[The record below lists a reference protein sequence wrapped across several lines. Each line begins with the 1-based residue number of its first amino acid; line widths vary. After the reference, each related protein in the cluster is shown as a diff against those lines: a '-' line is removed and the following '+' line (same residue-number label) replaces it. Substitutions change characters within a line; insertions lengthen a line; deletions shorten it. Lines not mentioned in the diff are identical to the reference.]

1 MPIDIDPS
9 LMQELL
15 ETFRVQLD
23 ECLQTITE
31 NLLNLENNA
40 SESEQEQILDAVF
53 RAAHNIKGASRGIGL
68 KHTAKLSHC
77 LENIFSALK
86 SGEITA
92 QKELVKMCL
101 LTLDTL
107 SGLIDIEGQGD
118 SPGEEYDKLLIQMEK
133 AVAGD
138 LPSSKQLED
147 LQKNTSTADNAS
159 PFENEQA
166 EVSIDSIR
174 LPTQRLNRI
183 ATLGDELQIVQLQI
197 ERLQSEGR
205 KIVDLSTDIKRD
217 WPKITSG
224 NTPHERQ
231 IFTKNTRQIQ
241 NLESICQD
249 IDRNIRK
256 TYSQVKLLST
266 NLQDNIH
273 KLRLIPVETIL
284 SPLKRVVWDIAE
296 SQKKQVELIIIGG
309 HLEIDRLI
317 LEKIRD
323 PLIHLLRNAVDHG
336 IEVPSKRI
344 KAGKKKVGNITI
356 SITHEG
362 DNVIFK
368 ITDDGTGIDIQSI
381 RNKILDM
388 ELISESELGQ
398 LSQQDIVEYIF
409 RPGFSSRKNV
419 SEISGRGVGLDVVRS
434 NLQMLKG
441 HASVSF
447 TEQQGSAFLL
457 TIPFTTASEYGVFVE
472 CSNQIFA
479 IPAPNIKRVLEIKTS
494 DIINLESKQA
504 ISIDNKPVVL
514 QKLSGLLS
522 LPDEKTDD
530 NISYYVMIL
539 HSGWRQL
546 AVIVSHFINEQNIVI
561 KSFKPPLDKLPNFL
575 GGTIGNDGNVVM
587 VLNIHALLSKNTE
600 GIPISNP
607 QKKTTSIKSKKILV
621 VDDSITTRTLEVSIL
636 KSNGYYV
643 QSVVCAEEAIEK
655 LISEKFDLLITDV
668 EMPGMNGFE
677 LTHEVRTNSELSD
690 LPVIIVTSLAN
701 EEDKQKGL
709 DVKADAYIVKSEFE
723 SKELLGTI
731 AQLI

>member
-1 MPIDIDPS
+1 MSIEIDPS

-23 ECLQTITE
+23 ECVQTITE
-31 NLLNLENNA
+31 NLLNLENDL
-40 SESEQEQILDAVF
+40 SESEQKESLDAVF

-77 LENIFSALK
+77 LENIFTALK
-86 SGEITA
+86 NGKITA

-101 LTLDTL
+101 FTLDTL
-107 SGLIDIEGQGD
+107 INLVDIEGEGN
-118 SPGEEYDKLLIQMEK
+118 SPGEDYDKLLIQMEK

-138 LPSSKQLED
+138 MPSSKQLAE
-147 LQKNTSTADNAS
+147 LQIKPSTTDDAS
-159 PFENEQA
+159 TLENEQT
-166 EVSIDSIR
+166 ELSIDSIR
-174 LPTQRLNRI
+174 LPTQLLNRI

-205 KIVDLSTDIKRD
+205 KIVDLSSSIKRD
-217 WPKITSG
+217 WSSSISD
-224 NTPHERQ
+224 NHSQERRM
-231 IFTKNTRQIQ
+231 FKKNTKQIQ
-241 NLESICQD
+241 NLESVCQ
-249 IDRNIRK
+249 NIEQKISK
-256 TYSQVKLLST
+256 TYSQVKFLST

-273 KLRLIPVETIL
+273 KLRLIPVLTIL
-284 SPLKRVVWDIAE
+284 SPLNRVVWDLAE
-296 SQKKQVELIIIGG
+296 SEKKKVELIIVGG

-336 IEVPSKRI
+336 IELPDERI
-344 KAGKKKVGNITI
+344 KAGKDKVGKITI
-356 SITHEG
+356 TITHKG
-362 DNVIFK
+362 DNVIFTV
-368 ITDDGTGIDIQSI
+368 TDDGAGIDTQSI
-381 RNKILDM
+381 KNKIL
-388 ELISESELGQ
+388 ELELVTENELDQ

-409 RPGFSSRKNV
+409 NPGFSSRQKV
-419 SEISGRGVGLDVVRS
+419 SEISGRGIGLDVVRS

-447 TEQQGSAFLL
+447 TEQQGSAFILS
-457 TIPFTTASEYGVFVE
+457 IPFTTASEYGVFIE

-479 IPAPNIKRVLEIKTS
+479 IPAPNIKRVMEITTS

-514 QKLSGLLS
+514 QKLSELLS
-522 LPDEKTDD
+522 LPDEKIDD
-530 NISYYVMIL
+530 NISFYVIIL
-539 HSGWRQL
+539 HSGWHQL
-546 AVIVSHFINEQNIVI
+546 AVIVNNFINEQDIVI
-561 KSFKPPLDKLPNFL
+561 KSFNPPLNQLPNFL
-575 GGTIGNDGNVVM
+575 GGTIGNDGNVVL
-587 VLNIHALLSKNTE
+587 VLNIHALLSKDTK
-600 GIPISNP
+600 GMPISHILKDDSSLEN
-607 QKKTTSIKSKKILV
+607 KKILV

-636 KSNGYYV
+636 KSHGYSV
-643 QSVVCAEEAIEK
+643 ESVVCAEEAIEK
-655 LISEKFDLLITDV
+655 LKTESFDLLITDV

-677 LTHEVRTNSELSD
+677 LTQEVRTVLGLSD
-690 LPVIIVTSLAN
+690 LPIIIVTSLAN

-723 SKELLGTI
+723 SKELLSTI

>member
-1 MPIDIDPS
+1 MSIDIDPS

-23 ECLQTITE
+23 ECIQTITE
-31 NLLNLENNA
+31 NLLNLENDI
-40 SESEQEQILDAVF
+40 SESEQAQILDAVF

-77 LENIFSALK
+77 MEDIFTALK
-86 SGEITA
+86 NGEITI

-107 SGLIDIEGQGD
+107 SSLIDIEGQGD
-118 SPGEEYDKLLIQMEK
+118 LPGEEYDKLLLQMEK

-138 LPSSKQLED
+138 LPSSQQLAD
-147 LQKNTSTADNAS
+147 LQKPPSTTDEAS
-159 PFENEQA
+159 TLENEPT

-183 ATLGDELQIVQLQI
+183 AALGDELQIVQLQI
-197 ERLQSEGR
+197 EQLQSEGR
-205 KIVDLSTDIKRD
+205 KILDLSGDIKRD
-217 WPKITSG
+217 WPKSMSD
-224 NTPHERQ
+224 NLSQERRL
-231 IFTKNTRQIQ
+231 FTKNTKQIQ
-241 NLESICQD
+241 NLESICQN
-249 IDRNIRK
+249 IDQNIRK
-256 TYSQVKLLST
+256 TYSKVKFLST

-273 KLRLIPVETIL
+273 KLRLIPVVTIL
-284 SPLKRVVWDIAE
+284 SPLKRVVWDLAE
-296 SQKKQVELIIIGG
+296 SEKKKVELIIIGG

-336 IEVPSKRI
+336 IEPPDERI
-344 KAGKKKVGNITI
+344 KAGKNMLGKITI
-356 SITHEG
+356 TITHEG
-362 DNVIFK
+362 DNVIFT
-368 ITDDGTGIDIQSI
+368 ILDDGAGIDLQSI

-388 ELISESELGQ
+388 ELLSENELEQ

-409 RPGFSSRKNV
+409 SPGFSSRKNV

-441 HASVSF
+441 HATVSF

-479 IPAPNIKRVLEIKTS
+479 IPAPNIKRVLEITSS

-504 ISIDNKPVVL
+504 ISIDNKPIVL
-514 QKLSGLLS
+514 QKLNELLS

-530 NISYYVMIL
+530 DYSFYVIIL
-539 HSGWRQL
+539 HSGWHQL
-546 AVIVSHFINEQNIVI
+546 AVIVNHFINEQDIVI
-561 KSFKPPLDKLPNFL
+561 KSFKPPLDQQPNFL
-575 GGTIGNDGNVVM
+575 GGTIGNDGNVVL
-587 VLNIHALLSKNTE
+587 VLNIHALLSKDTE
-600 GIPISNP
+600 GIPITHVP
-607 QKKTTSIKSKKILV
+607 KKESSIENKKILV

-636 KSNGYYV
+636 KSHGYSV

-655 LISEKFDLLITDV
+655 LKSEHFDLLITDV

-677 LTHEVRTNSELSD
+677 LTHEVRTELEFSD
-690 LPVIIVTSLAN
+690 LPIIIVTSLSK

-723 SKELLGTI
+723 SKELLSTI

>member
-1 MPIDIDPS
+1 MSIDIDPS

-23 ECLQTITE
+23 ECIQTITE
-31 NLLNLENNA
+31 NLLNLENDISA
-40 SESEQEQILDAVF
+40 SEQAQVLDEVF

-68 KHTAKLSHC
+68 KHISKLSHC
-77 LENIFSALK
+77 LEDVFTALK
-86 SGEITA
+86 NGEITI

-107 SGLIDIEGQGD
+107 SSLIDIEGQD
-118 SPGEEYDKLLIQMEK
+118 NVPGQEYDKLLIQMKK
-133 AVAGD
+133 AVVGD
-138 LPSSKQLED
+138 LPSSKQLKD
-147 LQKNTSTADNAS
+147 LQKTPSTTDKAS
-159 PFENEQA
+159 ILENEQTD
-166 EVSIDSIR
+166 VSIDSIR

-183 ATLGDELQIVQLQI
+183 AALGDELQIVQLQI

-205 KIVDLSTDIKRD
+205 KIVDLSGDIKRD
-217 WPKITSG
+217 WPKSMSD
-224 NTPHERQ
+224 NLSHERRRF
-231 IFTKNTRQIQ
+231 IKNTKQIQ
-241 NLESICQD
+241 NLESICQH
-249 IDRNIRK
+249 IDQNIRK
-256 TYSQVKLLST
+256 TYSHVKFLST

-273 KLRLIPVETIL
+273 KLRLIPVVTIL
-284 SPLKRVVWDIAE
+284 SPLKRVVWDLAE
-296 SQKKQVELIIIGG
+296 SEKKKVELIIIGG

-336 IEVPSKRI
+336 IEPPDERI
-344 KAGKKKVGNITI
+344 KAGKNKVGKITI
-356 SITHEG
+356 TITHEG
-362 DNVIFK
+362 DNVVFTIS
-368 ITDDGTGIDIQSI
+368 DDGVGIDIQSI

-388 ELISESELGQ
+388 ELVSENELDQ

-409 RPGFSSRKNV
+409 SPGFSSCKKV
-419 SEISGRGVGLDVVRS
+419 SEISGRGVGLEVVRS

-441 HASVSF
+441 HATVSF

-457 TIPFTTASEYGVFVE
+457 TIPFTTASEYGIFVE

-479 IPAPNIKRVLEIKTS
+479 IPAPNIKRVMEITTS

-504 ISIDNKPVVL
+504 ISIDNKPIVL
-514 QKLSGLLS
+514 QKLNELLS

-530 NISYYVMIL
+530 DYSFYVIIL

-546 AVIVSHFINEQNIVI
+546 AVIVSHFINEQDIVI
-561 KSFKPPLDKLPNFL
+561 KSFKPPLDQLPNFL
-575 GGTIGNDGNVVM
+575 GGTIGNDGNVVL
-587 VLNIHALLSKNTE
+587 VLNIHALLSKDSE
-600 GIPISNP
+600 GIPISHVP
-607 QKKTTSIKSKKILV
+607 IKDSSIETKKILV

-636 KSNGYYV
+636 KNHGYSV

-655 LISEKFDLLITDV
+655 LKSEHFDLLITDV

-677 LTHEVRTNSELSD
+677 LTREVRTVLELSD
-690 LPVIIVTSLAN
+690 LPIIIVTSLSN

-709 DVKADAYIVKSEFE
+709 DAKADAYIVKSEFE
-723 SKELLGTI
+723 SKELLSTI
-731 AQLI
+731 ARLI